1 MSDDK
6 FLENLRRLTSEGVMF
21 FVEVPVSDSE
31 RVLELFV
38 RYTPLDIE
46 EDMMICLDLQSS
58 LIQYIA
64 ELDRFRDR
72 KLEGGVVLFELTQ
85 KEVDI
90 VLGKVRVDF
99 INELFLCSEDADRI
113 REVINILDSVISL
126 NSPIVIKLH
135 SGE

>member
-58 LIQYIA
+58 LIQYIT

-72 KLEGGVVLFELTQ
+72 KLEEGVVLFELTQ

-113 REVINILDSVISL
+113 REVINLLDSVIAL

-135 SGE
+135 AGE